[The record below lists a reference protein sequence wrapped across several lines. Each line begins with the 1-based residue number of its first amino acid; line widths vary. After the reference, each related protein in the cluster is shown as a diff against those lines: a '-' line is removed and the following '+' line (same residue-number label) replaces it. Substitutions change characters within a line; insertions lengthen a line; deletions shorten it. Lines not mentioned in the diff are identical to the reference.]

1 MEERIGIIGKMHGVR
16 LSNSPNPKKAA
27 ALAPSPS
34 VASPRA
40 MRSVSES
47 SASAGRDPAGKPG
60 RETEELPAG
69 ADDPPGGRTGGGSV
83 EPHLDR
89 LPDRRVTEPRVGAAL
104 VDHVQ
109 GEGRGG
115 RASVGKPHRR
125 HRLETVDLD
134 PAEVG
139 ILLGLAGWEVE
150 PGNRSPRGGT
160 LREMHLHPLG
170 VEVVA
175 GLDAPPD
182 DGEARVPRRRLQPE
196 RGVRMQELRLLAPGV
211 DEVLEEAGRRIG
223 VPFRTLR
230 A

>member
-1 MEERIGIIGKMHGVR
+1 MG
-16 LSNSPNPKKAA
+16 
-27 ALAPSPS
+27 
-34 VASPRA
+34 
-40 MRSVSES
+40 
-47 SASAGRDPAGKPG
+47 
-60 RETEELPAG
+60 
-69 ADDPPGGRTGGGSV
+69 
-83 EPHLDR
+83 EPHR
-89 LPDRRVTEPRVGAAL
+89 C
-104 VDHVQ
+104 HC
-109 GEGRGG
+109 
-115 RASVGKPHRR
+115 
-125 HRLETVDLD
+125 LETVDLD

-139 ILLGLAGWEVE
+139 VLLNLAGWEVE

-223 VPFRTLR
+223 VVPFRTLR
-230 A
+230 TLRARTKPTRSRFGAEAGKRRRAVGRKRARRRVGRREEHRTGAGLGGDRRLRRGRSVRRRPRADRARSARQQAHEGERESAWWREPSQERGPRVHPIDPVPRASRPGLVRALVA